1 MVVTMDSMIVRGV
14 CSALVLAAAA
24 SAAAIPF
31 QVTGVLPNGFTTLC
45 TGDGCG
51 GKFQAEM
58 GGAVNASG
66 NLEGGTSLYVY
77 CIDSQNTVEI
87 PSGVY
92 DANISLITNGA
103 DLSNTRYGRSESSW
117 DSVQEQALPVNFRT
131 TSFAFGS
138 ADSLMP
144 TVIQRYQMEAW
155 LVEQYSM
162 MSATDRVAIQD
173 AMWQVMDVIPPAQG
187 DYIGPPYPA
196 ANTPTGEKVAM
207 LLSDAAEFVKD
218 DYSNAFFSQFEIIT
232 NASPLLLEGQ
242 DPAQELIAIV
252 PAPEPL
258 SYAAGTGILV
268 AALVAVRLKICGL
281 RS

>member
-1 MVVTMDSMIVRGV
+1 MIFRGV

-24 SAAAIPF
+24 SAATIPF
-31 QVTGVLPNGFTTLC
+31 QVTGVTGGFITGC

-58 GGAVNASG
+58 GGVVNASG

-77 CIDSQNTVEI
+77 CIDSQNTVDI

-117 DSVQEQALPVNFRT
+117 DTVQEQALPISFRNN
-131 TSFAFGS
+131 SFAFGS
-138 ADSLMP
+138 GDSLTP

-155 LVEQYSM
+155 LVEQYSTM
-162 MSATDRVAIQD
+162 PTTDRVAIQD
-173 AMWQVMDVIPPAQG
+173 AMWQVMDVIPPSQAVAEG
-187 DYIGPPYPA
+187 TYIAPPYPA
-196 ANTPTGEKVAM
+196 QNTPTGETVAT
-207 LLSDAAEFVKD
+207 LLSDAAQFVKYG
-218 DYSNAFFSQFEIIT
+218 YSNAFFSQFEVIT

-242 DPAQELIAIV
+242 DPAQELIAFV
-252 PAPEPL
+252 ATPEPL
-258 SYAAGTGILV
+258 SYGAAVGVLL
-268 AALVAVRLKICGL
+268 AALVALRLKIRPA